1 MLTEFEPS
9 RADLLAS
16 VFELIRK
23 QLPAQEA
30 GLVEAFVHRYYAQ
43 VASEDLVERTAQDLY
58 GAALSHWRFA
68 SRCMPGNPLVRVYNP
83 RRAEHGWQSTH
94 TVIEIVSKDMPFLV
108 DSITMEV
115 NRQGLTPHLIIHP
128 IMKLVRDADGRLQA
142 ISEERDDSPG
152 GYESIIHVEVDRRTG
167 VDQLEELRRGLGEV
181 LGDVLAAVQDW
192 PRMKQRLAEIIIDIE
207 FNPPAENLG
216 DTAEDCAFLRWVAAD
231 NFTLLGY
238 REYQLAGEDRERA
251 GEVLRVVSG
260 SGIGILR
267 ETGQEQPVSFAAMLP
282 EVQVIAR
289 QKQLLVLT
297 KTNAR
302 STVHRPAYLDY
313 IGIKRFAPDGE
324 VIGERRF
331 IGLFTSTAYNAN
343 PAEIPLLRKKVSSVM
358 ERAGFRPK
366 SNADKS
372 LKTILEQY
380 PRDELL
386 QVTVD
391 ELFPIV
397 MGILGLGERQRTR
410 LFIRRDAYC
419 RFFSCLVYTPRENF
433 DSALRQRMQE
443 VLMQALNGLSTE
455 FFVQLSESALA
466 RILIVVHVRP
476 GSVPVFDVRELEKR
490 LAQAA
495 RRWDNELYEA
505 LLDHAGE
512 ERGNLLHSRYKSAF
526 PAGYRESYSAQAA
539 VGDIDLMESLG
550 GADSLALHLY
560 QPIDSRTGNLRFK
573 ILRSGEPVPL
583 SISLPMLE
591 HMGVKVLEER
601 PYEIALGSGQTVWL
615 HDFGLSYSAAAE
627 LDMGSVRGLF
637 EEAFRRVWRGEAE
650 NDDFNR
656 LVLTARLG
664 WREVALLRAYAK
676 YLKQAGFTFSQLYI
690 EQTLTT
696 HPDIA
701 CQLLAL
707 FMASFDPEDSAAR
720 SERATQIVTQIESAL
735 EGVANLDEDRIL
747 RQYLAVI
754 LATLRTNYFQRVEG
768 APKFHLSFKLSSR
781 QVPGLPEPKPLF
793 EIFVYSPRVEGIH
806 LRGGK
811 VARGGLR
818 WSDRMEDFRTEV
830 LGLMKAQMVKNV
842 VIVPVGSKGGF
853 VVKNPPPA
861 SDRDAFLKEGVACY
875 HIFLRGLLDITDNL
889 VAGETRPPADVV
901 RRDENDPYLVVAAD
915 KGTAS
920 FSDYANAV
928 SKEYGFW
935 LGDAFASGG
944 SVGYDHK
951 KMAITA
957 RGVWESVQRHF
968 RELGLNTQEQDFSVV
983 GIGDMSGDVFGNGM
997 LLSKHIRLVAAVDHR
1012 HIFIDPE
1019 PDPAAGFAERQR
1031 LFNLPRSSWEDY
1043 DAKLISP
1050 GGGIY
1055 PRSAKAIKLSAQARA
1070 VLAIEAET
1078 LTPQELIRALLLA
1091 PVDLVYNGGIG
1102 TYVKGSQ
1109 ESNAD
1114 VGDKANDAI
1123 RVNGAELR
1131 CRAVAEGGNLG
1142 FTQLGRI
1149 DYALK
1154 GGRINTDAIDNS
1166 AGVDCSDHEVNIKIL
1181 LNLVT
1186 EEGLL
1191 SDAQRNQLLVEM
1203 TDDVATLVLRDNYFQ
1218 TQMLSVTH
1226 ARGPALLD
1234 EQSRYMRFLA
1244 NNGRLNRR
1252 IEFLPFDEQIA
1263 ERKAAGIGLTNPEL
1277 AVLLAYNKMELFDA
1291 LMASDVPEDPYISTA
1306 LQRYFPKQLRERYPG
1321 HIQRHPLRREIIAT
1335 HVVNSMVN
1343 RVGPTFVYRL
1353 QQETGAAIAD
1363 IVRAYMATREVFGQ
1377 VPLWQAVE
1385 ALDNQVADATQ
1396 TAMVLECLRLVE
1408 RGTLWFL
1415 RHREHLG
1422 DLAKTLVRFTA
1433 SVDQLAESIYTVVG
1447 KEYRSKLDEVIRH
1460 YTELGVAEALAKRVA
1475 GLEELYS
1482 ALDLVEIATDLD
1494 RPVELVARVYFALGE
1509 LLDLHWLGHRI
1520 EALKADTHWQG
1531 LARTALRDDLSTQ
1544 ARVLAAQVLRERR
1557 ELRDERQL
1565 VEAWQERRAFQ
1576 FERYQQLFAEI
1587 RVAPLLDIAMLSV
1600 VLRELRGL
1608 A

>member
-1 MLTEFEPS
+1 MLTDLEPS

-16 VFELIRK
+16 VFELIQG
-23 QLPAQEA
+23 QLPADDA
-30 GLVEAFVHRYYAQ
+30 PVLEAFAQRYYAQ
-43 VASEDLVERTAQDLY
+43 VASEDLLERTAQDLY
-58 GAALSHWRFA
+58 GAALCHWRFA
-68 SRCMPGNPLVRVYNP
+68 SRHEPGHPMIRVYNP
-83 RRAEHGWQSTH
+83 RTVEQGWQSTH
-94 TVIEIVSKDMPFLV
+94 SVIEIISKDMPFLV

-128 IMKLVRDADGRLQA
+128 IMKIVRDSDGQLQS
-142 ISEERDDSPG
+142 ISEDSEHSAG

-167 VDQLEELRRGLGEV
+167 VDQLEQLRQGLEHI
-181 LGDVLAAVQDW
+181 LADVMAAVQDW

-207 FNPPAENLG
+207 FNPPAQNLG

-238 REYQLAGEDRERA
+238 REYQLASEHGEEL
-251 GEVLRVVSG
+251 LRIVPG
-260 SGIGILR
+260 SGVGILR
-267 ETGQEQPVSFAAMLP
+267 ETGKEQPVSFASMLP

-313 IGIKRFAPDGE
+313 IGVKRFDSEGE

-331 IGLFTSTAYNAN
+331 IGLFTSTAYSAN
-343 PAEIPLLRKKVSSVM
+343 PAAIPLLRKKVSRVI

-366 SNADKS
+366 SNADKT
-372 LKTILEQY
+372 LQTILDQY

-386 QVTVD
+386 QVNVD

-410 LFIRRDAYC
+410 LFVRRDAYC
-419 RFFSCLVYTPRENF
+419 RFFSCLVYTPRDNF
-433 DSALRQRMQE
+433 DSALRQRMQD
-443 VLMQALNGLSTE
+443 VLMDALNGLSSE

-466 RILIVVHVRP
+466 RVLIVVHVRP
-476 GSVPVFDVRELEKR
+476 GNVPAFDVRELEKR
-490 LAQAA
+490 LAQVA

-505 LLDHAGE
+505 LLADCGE
-512 ERGNLLHSRYKSAF
+512 ERGNLLLSRYKSAF
-526 PAGYRESYSAQAA
+526 PAGYRENYPASVA
-539 VGDIDLMESLG
+539 VGDIALMESLAG
-550 GADSLALHLY
+550 DDSLALHLSKS
-560 QPIDSRTGNLRFK
+560 PESRTGNLRFK
-573 ILRSGEPVPL
+573 VLRNSEPVPL
-583 SISLPMLE
+583 SNSLPMLE

-601 PYEIALGSGQTVWL
+601 PYEIALDSGQTVWL
-615 HDFGLSYSAAAE
+615 HDFGLNYSAAAD
-627 LDMGSVRGLF
+627 LDIGVAGGIF
-637 EEAFRRVWRGEAE
+637 EEAFRRVWRNEAE

-656 LVLTARLG
+656 LVLTAQVA

-676 YLKQAGFTFSQLYI
+676 YLKQAGFTFSQLYM
-690 EQTLTT
+690 EQTLTA

-701 CQLLAL
+701 GQLLAL
-707 FMASFDPEDSAAR
+707 FMASFDPDNSAGR
-720 SERATQIVTQIESAL
+720 SDRAAQIEAQIESSL
-735 EGVANLDEDRIL
+735 EAVDNLDEDRIL
-747 RQYLAVI
+747 RQFLAVI
-754 LATLRTNYFQRVEG
+754 LATVRTNYFQMVEG
-768 APKFHLSFKLSSR
+768 VPKPYLSFKLDSR

-793 EIFVYSPRVEGIH
+793 EIFVYSPRIEGIH

-861 SDRDAFLKEGVACY
+861 ADRDAFLKEGVACY
-875 HIFLRGLLDITDNL
+875 HLFLRGLLDITDNL
-889 VAGETRPPADVV
+889 AAGETHPPADVV
-901 RRDENDPYLVVAAD
+901 RKDENDPYLVVAAD

-920 FSDYANAV
+920 FSDYANGV

-957 RGVWESVQRHF
+957 RGAWESVKRHF
-968 RELGLNTQEQDFSVV
+968 RVLGLNTQEEDFSAV

-997 LLSKHIRLVAAVDHR
+997 LLSRHIRLIAAADHR
-1012 HIFIDPE
+1012 HVFIDPE
-1019 PDPAAGFAERQR
+1019 PDPAASFDERQR
-1031 LFNLPRSSWEDY
+1031 LFNLPRSSWADY
-1043 DAKLISP
+1043 DVKLISP

-1055 PRSAKAIKLSAQARA
+1055 PRSVKSIKLSAQARA
-1070 VLAIEAET
+1070 ILAIDAET
-1078 LTPQELIRALLLA
+1078 LTPQELIHALLLA
-1091 PVDLVYNGGIG
+1091 PVDLLYNGGIG

-1149 DYALK
+1149 EFALK

-1191 SDAQRNQLLVEM
+1191 SDEQRNQLLVEM
-1203 TDDVATLVLRDNYFQ
+1203 TDDVAKLVLRDNYFQ

-1226 ARGPALLD
+1226 ARGLALLD
-1234 EQSRYMRFLA
+1234 EQARYMRFLA

-1252 IEFLPFDEQIA
+1252 IEYLPFDEQIA
-1263 ERKAAGIGLTNPEL
+1263 ERKAAGIGLTTPEL

-1291 LMASDVPEDPYISTA
+1291 LTESDVPEDPYISTA
-1306 LQRYFPKQLRERYPG
+1306 LQRYFPKQLKDRYPG

-1353 QQETGAAIAD
+1353 QQETGTAIPD
-1363 IVRAYMATREVFGQ
+1363 IVRAYMAAREVFGQ
-1377 VPLWQAVE
+1377 VPVWQAIE
-1385 ALDNQVADATQ
+1385 ALDNQIADATQ
-1396 TAMVLECLRLVE
+1396 TALILECLRLTE

-1415 RHREHLG
+1415 RHREHLS
-1422 DLAKTLVRFTA
+1422 DLAKTLEMFTS
-1433 SVDQLAESIYTVVG
+1433 SVDQLAETLHEVVG
-1447 KEYRSKLDEVIRH
+1447 ADYRAKLDETIRH
-1460 YTELGVAEALAKRVA
+1460 YTELGVPTTLSNRIAMLD
-1475 GLEELYS
+1475 ELYS
-1482 ALDLVEIATDLD
+1482 ALDLVEIAIDLG
-1494 RPVELVARVYFALGE
+1494 RPVELVAEVYFALGG

-1520 EALKADTHWQG
+1520 EALKTDTHWQG
-1531 LARTALRDDLSTQ
+1531 LARTALRDDLSNQ
-1544 ARVLAAQVLRERR
+1544 ARALAAQVLRDRP
-1557 ELRDERQL
+1557 ELQDSSQL
-1565 VEAWQERRAFQ
+1565 VVAWQERVAFQ
-1576 FERYQQLFAEI
+1576 LERYQQLFSEI
-1587 RVAPLLDIAMLSV
+1587 RIASSPDIAMLSV

>member
-9 RADLLAS
+9 GVELLAS
-16 VFELIRK
+16 VSELIRSR
-23 QLPAQEA
+23 LPAEDVPV
-30 GLVEAFVHRYYAQ
+30 VEAFAWRYYAQ
-43 VASEDLVERTAQDLY
+43 VASEDLAERTAQDLY
-58 GAALSHWRFA
+58 GAVLSHWRFA
-68 SRCMPGNPLVRVYNP
+68 SRFLPGNPVIRVYNP
-83 RRAEHGWQSTH
+83 RPAEHGWQSTH

-128 IMKLVRDADGRLQA
+128 IMKVVRNADGHLLSIVEDR
-142 ISEERDDSPG
+142 EDSPG

-167 VDQLEELRRGLGEV
+167 AEQLEALRQGLAHN
-181 LGDVLAAVQDW
+181 LADVLAAVQDW

-207 FNPPAENLG
+207 FNPPPGNLD
-216 DTAEDCAFLRWVAAD
+216 DTTEDCAFLRWVAAD
-231 NFTLLGY
+231 NFVLLGY
-238 REYQLAGEDRERA
+238 REYQLDGEQG
-251 GEVLRVVSG
+251 GEMLRVASG
-260 SGIGILR
+260 SGIGLLR
-267 ETGQEQPVSFAAMLP
+267 ETGKETPVPFAAMLP
-282 EVQVIAR
+282 EVQAIAR

-313 IGIKRFAPDGE
+313 IGIKRFGADGE

-343 PAEIPLLRKKVSSVM
+343 PADIPLLRKKVSSVI

-366 SNADKS
+366 SNADKT
-372 LKTILEQY
+372 LRTILEQY

-391 ELFPIV
+391 ELYPIV

-410 LFIRRDAYC
+410 LFVRRDAYC
-419 RFFSCLVYTPRENF
+419 RFFSCLIYTPRENF

-443 VLMQALNGLSTE
+443 VLMGALHGFSTE

-476 GSVPVFDVRELEKR
+476 GGVPAFDVRELEKR
-490 LAQAA
+490 LAQVA
-495 RRWDNELYEA
+495 RRWDNDLYEA
-505 LLDHAGE
+505 LLAHCGE
-512 ERGNLLHSRYKSAF
+512 ERGNLLHGRYKAAF
-526 PAGYRESYSAQAA
+526 PAGYRENYAASAA

-550 GADSLALHLY
+550 ADDGLALQLY
-560 QPIDSRTGNLRFK
+560 QPLDSRTGNLRFK
-573 ILRSGEPVPL
+573 ILRNGEPVPL
-583 SISLPMLE
+583 SLSLPMLE

-601 PYEIALGSGQTVWL
+601 PYEIALESGRTVWL
-615 HDFGLSYSAAAE
+615 HDFGLNYSTAAD
-627 LDMGSVRGLF
+627 LDMSAVHGLF
-637 EEAFRRVWRGEAE
+637 EEAFRRVWRDEAE

-656 LVLTARLG
+656 LVLGARVG

-676 YLKQAGFTFSQLYI
+676 YLKQAGFTFSQVYI
-690 EQTLTT
+690 EQTLTS

-701 CQLLAL
+701 RELVGL
-707 FMASFDPEDSAAR
+707 FMASFDPEISAGR
-720 SERATQIVTQIESAL
+720 SERAAEIVTRVESAL
-735 EGVANLDEDRIL
+735 EAVANLDEDRIL
-747 RQYLAVI
+747 RQFLAVI
-754 LATLRTNYFQRVEG
+754 LATVRTNYFQQSEVG
-768 APKFHLSFKLSSR
+768 PKPYLSFKLESR

-830 LGLMKAQMVKNV
+830 LGLMKAQMAKNV

-853 VVKNPPPA
+853 VLKNPPPA
-861 SDRDAFLKEGVACY
+861 ADRDAYMKEGIACY
-875 HIFLRGLLDITDNL
+875 RIFLHGLLDITDNL
-889 VAGETRPPADVV
+889 VAGETKPPVNVV
-901 RRDENDPYLVVAAD
+901 RKDENDPYLVVAAD

-928 SKEYGFW
+928 SMEYGFW

-957 RGVWESVQRHF
+957 RGVWESVKRHF
-968 RELGLNTQEQDFSVV
+968 RELGLNTQEEDFSVV

-997 LLSKHIRLVAAVDHR
+997 LLSKHIRLVAAADHR
-1012 HIFIDPE
+1012 HIFIDPD
-1019 PDPAAGFAERQR
+1019 PDPSASFAERQR
-1031 LFNLPRSSWEDY
+1031 LFDLPRSSWADY
-1043 DAKLISP
+1043 DAKLISS
-1050 GGGIY
+1050 GGGLY
-1055 PRSAKAIKLSAQARA
+1055 PRSAKSIKLSEQARA

-1109 ESNAD
+1109 ESNAG

-1123 RVNGAELR
+1123 RVSGAELR

-1142 FTQLGRI
+1142 CTQLGRI
-1149 DYALK
+1149 EFALK

-1191 SDAQRNQLLVEM
+1191 GDEQRNQLLVEM
-1203 TDDVATLVLRDNYFQ
+1203 TDEVAKLVLRDNYFQ

-1234 EQSRYMRFLA
+1234 EQARYMRFLA

-1252 IEFLPFDEQIA
+1252 IEYLPFDEQIA
-1263 ERKAAGIGLTNPEL
+1263 ERKAAGIGLTTPEL

-1321 HIQRHPLRREIIAT
+1321 HILRHPLHREIIAT

-1353 QQETGAAIAD
+1353 QQETGAAIPD

-1377 VPLWQAVE
+1377 VSVWQAIE

-1396 TAMVLECLRLVE
+1396 TAMILECLRLTE

-1415 RHREHLG
+1415 RHRDHLR
-1422 DLAKTLVRFTA
+1422 DLAKTLERFTS
-1433 SVDQLAESIYTVVG
+1433 SVDQLADSLYQVVG
-1447 KEYRSKLDEVIRH
+1447 TEYRSSLDEVIRH
-1460 YTELGVAEALAKRVA
+1460 YTQLGVATTLADRIA

-1482 ALDLVEIATDLD
+1482 ALDLVEIAGDLN
-1494 RPVELVARVYFALGE
+1494 RPVELVAQVYFALGG
-1509 LLDLHWLGHRI
+1509 LLDLHSLGHRI

-1531 LARTALRDDLSTQ
+1531 LARTALRDDLSNL
-1544 ARVLAAQVLRERR
+1544 ARVLAAQVLRDRP
-1557 ELRDERQL
+1557 ELQDHQQL
-1565 VEAWQERRAFQ
+1565 VAAWRERRAFQ
-1576 FERYQQLFAEI
+1576 FERYQQLFEEI
-1587 RVAPLLDIAMLSV
+1587 RVAPSPDIAMLSV

-1608 A
+1608 V